1 MGVARAVTRRHGPEG
16 TKTIARA
23 DRLER
28 MDRRR
33 IGLEEDYR
41 EALIAALRTTAAGA
55 WGLFDHRQ
63 DRHDRA
69 RAAQAVDELTELA
82 DTIAE
87 LREQLMI
94 DEPFALHEEFL
105 ASRGPVRAQAVGEP
119 KQARAWLERLTAKT
133 EDEA

>member
-1 MGVARAVTRRHGPEG
+1 M
-16 TKTIARA
+16 ARA

-28 MDRRR
+28 LDRRR

-41 EALIAALRTTAAGA
+41 AALIAALKVTAAGA

-69 RAAQAVDELTELA
+69 RAAPAVAELKERA
-82 DTIAE
+82 ETIAE

-94 DEPFALHEEFL
+94 GEPFALHQQFL
-105 ASRGPVRAQAVGEP
+105 AACGPVRAQALGEP
-119 KQARAWLERLTAKT
+119 KQARAWLERLAAET
-133 EDEA
+133 EQR